1 MKGNTLHIKTAAK
14 KSSKMA
20 GYHFLTIIIFDKT
33 PPLLKFYSY
42 IFQKIRRESNSS
54 RCLCFYISLF
64 IHH

>member
-1 MKGNTLHIKTAAK
+1 
-14 KSSKMA
+14 MA